1 MYTYIRLHKSQIMN
15 IKKKI
20 VRVLVSLL
28 LLTSTVASASPNFKN
43 TFDWQPVI
51 DAIIQEERNG
61 NPKAKSGNSVGAM
74 QITPIL
80 VAQCNIILKE
90 RKSTKRYTLADR
102 YSVAKSKEMFLLMQS
117 EYNTQNNIEKAIR
130 AWNGG
135 NNYSVKRTQRYY
147 EKVMKVL
154 TTLKK

>member
-28 LLTSTVASASPNFKN
+28 LLTSTVASASPNFKK

-51 DAIIQEERNG
+51 DAIIQVESNG

>member
-1 MYTYIRLHKSQIMN
+1 MN

-51 DAIIQEERNG
+51 DAIIQVESNG

-154 TTLKK
+154 STLKK

>member
-51 DAIIQEERNG
+51 DAIIQVESNG

-135 NNYSVKRTQRYY
+135 YNYSVKRTQRYY

>member
-51 DAIIQEERNG
+51 DAIIQVESNG

-154 TTLKK
+154 STLKK

>member
-51 DAIIQEERNG
+51 DAIIQVESNG

-147 EKVMKVL
+147 EKVMNVL
-154 TTLKK
+154 KTLKK

>member
-51 DAIIQEERNG
+51 DAIIQVESNG

-154 TTLKK
+154 NTLKK

>member
-1 MYTYIRLHKSQIMN
+1 MN

-51 DAIIQEERNG
+51 DAIIQVESNG

-154 TTLKK
+154 KTLKK

>member
-28 LLTSTVASASPNFKN
+28 LLTSTAASASPNFKN

-51 DAIIQEERNG
+51 DAIIQVESNG

-154 TTLKK
+154 KTLKK

>member
-1 MYTYIRLHKSQIMN
+1 MN
-15 IKKKI
+15 IEKKI

-51 DAIIQEERNG
+51 DAIIQVESNG

-154 TTLKK
+154 KTLKK

>member
-1 MYTYIRLHKSQIMN
+1 MN

-51 DAIIQEERNG
+51 DAIIQVESNG

-90 RKSTKRYTLADR
+90 RKSTKKYTLADR

-154 TTLKK
+154 KTLKK

>member
-1 MYTYIRLHKSQIMN
+1 MFTNIRLHKSQIMN

-28 LLTSTVASASPNFKN
+28 LLTSTAASASPNFKN

-51 DAIIQEERNG
+51 DAIIQVESNG

-80 VAQCNIILKE
+80 VAQCNIILKD

-102 YSVAKSKEMFLLMQS
+102 YSVVKSKEMFLLMQS

-154 TTLKK
+154 KTLKK

>member
-51 DAIIQEERNG
+51 DAIIQVESNG

-90 RKSTKRYTLADR
+90 RKSPKRYTLADR

>member
-1 MYTYIRLHKSQIMN
+1 MYTYIRLHKSQIIN

-28 LLTSTVASASPNFKN
+28 LLTSTAASASPNFKN

-51 DAIIQEERNG
+51 DAIIQVESNG

-154 TTLKK
+154 KTLKK

>member
-51 DAIIQEERNG
+51 DAIIQVESNG

>member
-51 DAIIQEERNG
+51 DAIIQVESNG

-154 TTLKK
+154 KTFKK

>member
-1 MYTYIRLHKSQIMN
+1 MYTYIRLHKSQITN

-51 DAIIQEERNG
+51 DAIIQVESNG

>member
-1 MYTYIRLHKSQIMN
+1 MFTNIRLHKSQIMN

-20 VRVLVSLL
+20 VRVLVLMLL
-28 LLTSTVASASPNFKN
+28 FTSTVASAAPKSK
-43 TFDWQPVI
+43 TAFDWQPII
-51 DAIIQEERNG
+51 DAIIQVESNG
-61 NPKAKSGNSVGAM
+61 NANAKSGNSVGAM

-90 RKSTKRYTLADR
+90 RKSKKRYTLADR

-147 EKVMKVL
+147 EKVMKA
-154 TTLKK
+154 LKASRK

>member
-1 MYTYIRLHKSQIMN
+1 MN

-20 VRVLVSLL
+20 VRVFVSLL

-51 DAIIQEERNG
+51 DAIIQVESNG

>member
-28 LLTSTVASASPNFKN
+28 LLTSTAASASPNFKN

-51 DAIIQEERNG
+51 DAIIQVESNG
-61 NPKAKSGNSVGAM
+61 NPKANSGNSVGAM

>member
-1 MYTYIRLHKSQIMN
+1 MN
-15 IKKKI
+15 IEKKI

-51 DAIIQEERNG
+51 DAIIQVESNG

>member
-28 LLTSTVASASPNFKN
+28 LLTSTAASASPNFKN

-51 DAIIQEERNG
+51 DAIIQVESNG

>member
-1 MYTYIRLHKSQIMN
+1 MN
-15 IKKKI
+15 IEKKI

-51 DAIIQEERNG
+51 DAIIQVESNG
-61 NPKAKSGNSVGAM
+61 NPKANSGNSVGAM

-154 TTLKK
+154 KTLKK

>member
-1 MYTYIRLHKSQIMN
+1 MN

-51 DAIIQEERNG
+51 DAIIQVESNG
-61 NPKAKSGNSVGAM
+61 NPKANSGNSVGAM

>member
-1 MYTYIRLHKSQIMN
+1 MN

-51 DAIIQEERNG
+51 DAIIQVESNG

-135 NNYSVKRTQRYY
+135 YNYSVKRTQRYY

>member
-1 MYTYIRLHKSQIMN
+1 MN

-43 TFDWQPVI
+43 TCDWQPVI
-51 DAIIQEERNG
+51 DAIIQVESNG

>member
-51 DAIIQEERNG
+51 DAIIQVESNG

-135 NNYSVKRTQRYY
+135 NNYSVQRTQGYY

>member
-1 MYTYIRLHKSQIMN
+1 MYTYIRLHKSPIMN
-15 IKKKI
+15 IEKKI

-51 DAIIQEERNG
+51 DAIIQVESNG

-154 TTLKK
+154 KTLKK

>member
-28 LLTSTVASASPNFKN
+28 LLTSTAASASPNFKN

-51 DAIIQEERNG
+51 DAIIQVESNG

-135 NNYSVKRTQRYY
+135 NNYSVKRTQMYY

>member
-51 DAIIQEERNG
+51 DAIIQVESNG
-61 NPKAKSGNSVGAM
+61 NPKANSGNSVGAM

-154 TTLKK
+154 KTFKK

>member
-1 MYTYIRLHKSQIMN
+1 MN

-51 DAIIQEERNG
+51 DAIIQVESNG

-80 VAQCNIILKE
+80 VAQCNIIIKE

>member
-1 MYTYIRLHKSQIMN
+1 MMN

-51 DAIIQEERNG
+51 DAIIQVESNG

>member
-1 MYTYIRLHKSQIMN
+1 MN

-51 DAIIQEERNG
+51 DAIIQVESNG

-102 YSVAKSKEMFLLMQS
+102 YSVAKSKEMFLLMQA

>member
-1 MYTYIRLHKSQIMN
+1 MN

-51 DAIIQEERNG
+51 DAIIQVESNG

-147 EKVMKVL
+147 QKVMKVL
-154 TTLKK
+154 KTLKK

>member
-1 MYTYIRLHKSQIMN
+1 MN

-51 DAIIQEERNG
+51 DAIIQVESNG

-130 AWNGG
+130 AGNGG